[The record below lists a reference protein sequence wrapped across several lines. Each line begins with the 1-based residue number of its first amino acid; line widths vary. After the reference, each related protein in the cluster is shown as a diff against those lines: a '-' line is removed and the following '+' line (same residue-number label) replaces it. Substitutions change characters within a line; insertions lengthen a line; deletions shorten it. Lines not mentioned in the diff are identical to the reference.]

1 MIQIL
6 NTMWDNKPMID
17 EPYETTGIY
26 QTFKTVFSQ
35 EIFTDES
42 VSTGYVCTRSL
53 PVIIIIFVSSLI
65 LMNRKLSIFTRD
77 DFAIAHN
84 VFPWKLRGMP
94 RLVEILTIGKQNP
107 LAQQPGVPTTPL

>member
-1 MIQIL
+1 
-6 NTMWDNKPMID
+6 MID

-53 PVIIIIFVSSLI
+53 PVIVG
-65 LMNRKLSIFTRD
+65 N
-77 DFAIAHN
+77 FAYDS
-84 VFPWKLRGMP
+84 VFGWG
-94 RLVEILTIGKQNP
+94 TIHLLG
-107 LAQQPGVPTTPL
+107 